1 MSVIN
6 TNVKSLVAQDAI
18 MKNNRALSTSMQ
30 RLSTGS
36 RINSA
41 KDDAAGLAISTRMDS
56 QVRGLSMAIR
66 NANDGISLMQT
77 AEGAMDEVTGILQ
90 RMRELAVQSVNGT
103 NNDSDRAAM
112 NDEVQQLKS
121 EIERIATTTEFNN
134 QKILDGSF
142 KEKKLQIGDKS
153 YQTMDVKI
161 GSVKV
166 DTLGMG
172 QGSFSGDTLVSQRIA
187 IAAVAA
193 GDVEINGQA
202 LGAIAVGDDMA
213 DLVKNIND
221 HVDNVKAS
229 GFNTV
234 VAKNV
239 GTGITTDGQFQ
250 ITVKPLNGGNATTYS
265 ITASNS
271 MQELVDNINTQTADA
286 VKASINDDG
295 KLVLSN
301 NNGQTISVKD
311 GSAGAAAYDGGA
323 GFKGA
328 TVSFAGFLKLESTDG
343 SPIRIERGN
352 KALAGSLAGSL
363 DDLKVL
369 GFREVTSDAAYA
381 NDAYTT
387 VGAALTTPTTAW
399 GQTDLKINGQVIY
412 DEDMKTDSFQGKL
425 DAINNFAAVTGVQ
438 ASAYYDKTFAIDTTK
453 LIAGNKV
460 KINGIEVTLGAD
472 VATTVTNI
480 NAQTAKTGLVAT
492 GSGNNIKLTGSNVQ
506 AVTINYVDPNIA
518 QELQLNSRTAVGIT
532 AASAGIARTVNL
544 GGSGVSIVAGREYEL
559 TISAASATTVSYIAQ
574 AGDTATEVMEGLRM
588 QLLATSAFG
597 TATGITA
604 MTASGGKLTFGA
616 SLEVGEA
623 LISLHVIDTPAPFGT
638 SAVTSY
644 AGIKLNSTTDQPISI
659 ELGEGATDAAFGLL
673 EMNVGAA
680 DFQVNMATMGVAGG
694 NTIGGMTI
702 STADAATKAITTIDN
717 AIEKVSKYR
726 SELGAMENRLNATVN
741 NLSNVVT
748 NTQASRSRIQDTD
761 YASETTALAKAQII
775 SQAATAMLAQANQQ
789 PQSVLSLLK

>member
-18 MKNNRALSTSMQ
+18 MKNNRDLSTSMQ

-41 KDDAAGLAISTRMDS
+41 KDDAAGLAISTRMNS
-56 QVRGLSMAIR
+56 QVRGLTMAIK

-77 AEGAMDEVTGILQ
+77 AEGAMDEVTAILQ
-90 RMRELAVQSVNGT
+90 RMRELAVQSTNGT

-142 KEKKLQIGDKS
+142 KDKKLQIGDKA

-166 DTLGMG
+166 DALGMG

-187 IAAVAA
+187 VAAVAA
-193 GDVEINGQA
+193 GDIEINGQA

-229 GFNTV
+229 GSNVV
-234 VAKNV
+234 VAKNT
-239 GTGITTDGQFQ
+239 GTGVTTDGQFQ
-250 ITVKPLNGGNATTYS
+250 ITVTPLNGGNATTYR
-265 ITASNS
+265 ITASSN
-271 MQELVDNINTQTADA
+271 MQELVDNINNEAGVA
-286 VKASINDDG
+286 VKASINDQG

-301 NNGQTISVKD
+301 DNGQTIAVKD
-311 GSAGAAAYDGGA
+311 TSATAATYDGGS
-323 GFKGA
+323 GFKA
-328 TVSFAGFLKLESTDG
+328 ESVAFTGFLKLESTDG

-352 KALAGSLAGSL
+352 KALINSGTL

-369 GFREVTSDAAYA
+369 GFREVTSDTAYA
-381 NDAYTT
+381 NDAYSI
-387 VGAALTTPTTAW
+387 VGSALTAASGPW
-399 GQTDLKINGQVIY
+399 GQTDLKINGVAIY
-412 DEDMKTDSFQGKL
+412 DVDLPTTSIQGKL
-425 DAINNFAAVTGVQ
+425 DAINNFAEQTGVQ
-438 ASAYYDKTFAIDTTK
+438 ASAYYEKTFAIDTTK
-453 LIAGNKV
+453 LVAGNKV

-480 NAQTAKTGLVAT
+480 NAQSGKTGLVAT

-506 AVTINYVDPNIA
+506 AVTMNYVDPNIA
-518 QELQLNSRTAVGIT
+518 DQLKLNSRTAVGIT

-544 GGSGVSIVAGREYEL
+544 GGSGISIVAGREYQL
-559 TISAASATTVSYIAQ
+559 TISASSATTVSYIAQ
-574 AGDTATEVMEGLRM
+574 TGDTAADVMAGLRM
-588 QLLATSAFG
+588 QLLATSTYG

-604 MTASGGKLTFGA
+604 MTASAGTLTFGA
-616 SLEVGEA
+616 SLGVGEA
-623 LISLHVIDTPAPFGT
+623 FISLHVVNTPAPFGVSNT
-638 SAVTSY
+638 TTY
-644 AGIKLNSTTDQPISI
+644 AAIKLNSTNNQPISI
-659 ELGEGATDAAFGLL
+659 ELGEGALVAEHGLL

-680 DFQVNMATMGVAGG
+680 DFQVNAATMGVAGG
-694 NTIGGMTI
+694 STIGGMAI
-702 STADAATKAITTIDN
+702 GTANSATKAISTIDN
-717 AIEKVSKYR
+717 AIETVSKYR